1 MPLCRARTHIERE
14 KLKSDENHEEEGIG
28 WSRTQYLAFVIAMF
42 QTVLLPVLVLMALF
56 FVLAVIFG
64 YI

>member
-1 MPLCRARTHIERE
+1 MPLCRARTYIERE
-14 KLKSDENHEEEGIG
+14 KLKSDENQEEGIG

-42 QTVLLPVLVLMALF
+42 QTVLLPVLALMALF
-56 FVLAVIFG
+56 FVLAVIVG